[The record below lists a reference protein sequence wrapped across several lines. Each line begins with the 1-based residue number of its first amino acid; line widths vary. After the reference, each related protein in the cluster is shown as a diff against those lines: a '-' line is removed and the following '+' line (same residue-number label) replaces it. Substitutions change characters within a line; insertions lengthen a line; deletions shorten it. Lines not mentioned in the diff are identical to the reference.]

1 MIELNY
7 LGGINS
13 LLGTLF
19 SLLTFIILLAL
30 TAFFVATEFAIVKVR
45 SSRINT
51 LAKQNNKRA
60 RAAQQVVSNL
70 DEYLAACQL
79 GITITALG
87 IGMVGESTFEFIL
100 HPLFSSLGLSDTLI
114 HVFTLIGAFVIA
126 TYLHVAIG
134 EMAPKTIAIQKAAQI
149 TLLIAKPI
157 ILFSKL
163 FYPFIFIL
171 NGSATLI
178 LKLFGMTPA
187 KESEIYHSEEEI
199 KLLLK
204 ESHAGGEI
212 SQNELTHINRAFA
225 FDEMKLQD
233 GYVAMAD
240 VAVINVQ
247 DSYDETKS
255 YISKAHYTRF
265 PVYKGEKSNIIGYI
279 HAKDLLKDNVTSLE
293 TITNSILKL
302 KPDTKAHYALEQM
315 KAHQI
320 HIALIED
327 DKQQPLG
334 IVTMENILE
343 KIVGDIKD
351 EHDRV

>member
-1 MIELNY
+1 M
-7 LGGINS
+7 
-13 LLGTLF
+13 
-19 SLLTFIILLAL
+19 
-30 TAFFVATEFAIVKVR
+30 
-45 SSRINT
+45 
-51 LAKQNNKRA
+51 
-60 RAAQQVVSNL
+60 
-70 DEYLAACQL
+70 
-79 GITITALG
+79 
-87 IGMVGESTFEFIL
+87 
-100 HPLFSSLGLSDTLI
+100 
-114 HVFTLIGAFVIA
+114 
-126 TYLHVAIG
+126 
-134 EMAPKTIAIQKAAQI
+134 
-149 TLLIAKPI
+149 
-157 ILFSKL
+157 FSKL

-265 PVYKGEKSNIIGYI
+265 PVYKGEKVILSAIFMPKIYSKI
-279 HAKDLLKDNVTSLE
+279 MLLHSRQLPIQFLN
-293 TITNSILKL
+293 
-302 KPDTKAHYALEQM
+302 
-315 KAHQI
+315 
-320 HIALIED
+320 
-327 DKQQPLG
+327 
-334 IVTMENILE
+334 
-343 KIVGDIKD
+343 
-351 EHDRV
+351 

>member
-1 MIELNY
+1 M
-7 LGGINS
+7 
-13 LLGTLF
+13 
-19 SLLTFIILLAL
+19 
-30 TAFFVATEFAIVKVR
+30 R

-134 EMAPKTIAIQKAAQI
+134 EMAPKTIAIQKAEQI

-204 ESHAGGEI
+204 RKSCWWRI

-247 DSYDETKS
+247 DSYDDTKS

-265 PVYKGEKSNIIGYI
+265 PVYKGEKNYRLYSCQRF
-279 HAKDLLKDNVTSLE
+279 T
-293 TITNSILKL
+293 
-302 KPDTKAHYALEQM
+302 Q
-315 KAHQI
+315 
-320 HIALIED
+320 
-327 DKQQPLG
+327 
-334 IVTMENILE
+334 
-343 KIVGDIKD
+343 
-351 EHDRV
+351 R